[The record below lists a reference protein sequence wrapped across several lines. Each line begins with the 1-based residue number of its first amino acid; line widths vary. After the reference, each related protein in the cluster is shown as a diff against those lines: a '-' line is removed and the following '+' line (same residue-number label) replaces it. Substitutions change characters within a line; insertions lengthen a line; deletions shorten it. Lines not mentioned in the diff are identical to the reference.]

1 MVRSTGGRL
10 FLVIGI
16 IGLLGFPAL
25 TVRWALAAPE
35 PSAQNGGL
43 SADEFFFDEH
53 LNEGLPAIKSPPSL
67 RTPRATLKHFL
78 SSAGQ
83 GEFDR
88 AGLALNLAPIP
99 PKDRAR
105 LAPYLAEHFYYVLNK
120 KPWINW
126 RTIPDRDDGQLD
138 PESNPNNPAAGKPRR
153 SIKIAAIPFD
163 NWDVEIRLERFKSAS
178 GEPVWLF
185 APGTVEKIDDLY
197 KEHGPGPL
205 IYSMPPQV
213 RARLVS
219 GDVDWQMG
227 LLLLLVLNGAVAGW
241 LVKRLILWG
250 RRRCRGH
257 TLCGLAD
264 RLAAPIAFLSGALVF
279 YYLSF
284 IRLSLSGPIF
294 ATVGPLLS
302 IAVIASTTWLG
313 TRSIGF
319 LADTYTLPYLEKIGQ
334 EVSVTAK
341 RRLTLISVARRLI
354 IFIAVL
360 GSIVLAVEEIHL
372 FDDWSTSVLASAGI
386 VSVILGVA
394 AHNVLGNVMAGI
406 QIAIT
411 QPARIGD
418 SVVFEG
424 HWGYVEDITYT
435 SVTIRRW
442 DAKRVIVPVSYFIGH
457 PFENWS
463 MKESHILT
471 SVVLYVDYGIDI
483 DLLRTKACDV
493 VASSPAWDRQVGPS
507 LQVTDL
513 KERCMELR
521 VLCSA
526 KDGPSAWDLQC
537 HLREELIE
545 FVRTLE
551 EGRSLPKQRL
561 SIDQPPD
568 SRRAA
573 SGETADGPGRLPAR
587 SQSCT

>member
-1 MVRSTGGRL
+1 MVRSAAGRL
-10 FLVIGI
+10 VLVIGI
-16 IGLLGFPAL
+16 IGLLGFSAW
-25 TVRWALAAPE
+25 RACWAAAPE
-35 PSAQNGGL
+35 AAPPNAPGTT
-43 SADEFFFDEH
+43 DEFFFDER
-53 LNEGLPAIKSPPSL
+53 LNEGFPAVKNPPSL
-67 RTPRATLKHFL
+67 RTPRAALKHFL

-88 AGLALNLAPIP
+88 AGLTLNLAPVP

-105 LAPYLAEHFYYVLNK
+105 LAPYLAEHLYYVLNK

-126 RTIPDRDDGQLD
+126 RTITDRDDGQLD
-138 PESNPNNPAAGKPRR
+138 AESNPNNPAAGKPRR
-153 SIKIAAIPFD
+153 SIAIATIPLD
-163 NWDVEIRLERFKSAS
+163 NWDVEIRLERFKPAR

-185 APGTVEKIDDLY
+185 SPGTVEKIDDLY

-205 IYSMPPQV
+205 IYSLPPQA

-219 GDVDWQMG
+219 GDVDWQTG
-227 LLLLLVLNGAVAGW
+227 LLLLLVLNGAAAGW
-241 LVKRLILWG
+241 LVRRLILWG
-250 RRRCRGH
+250 RGRCRSH
-257 TLCGLAD
+257 ILCGLAD
-264 RLAAPIAFLSGALVF
+264 RIAAPIALLSGALVF
-279 YYLSF
+279 YYLNF
-284 IRLSLSGPIF
+284 VRLSLSGPIF
-294 ATVGPLLS
+294 AAVGPLLS
-302 IAVIASTTWLG
+302 IVVIASTTWLG

-319 LADTYTLPYLEKIGQ
+319 LADTYTQPYLDKIGQ
-334 EVSVTAK
+334 EVSATAK
-341 RRLTLISVARRLI
+341 RRLTLVSVARRLM
-354 IFIAVL
+354 IFLAVL
-360 GSIVLAVEEIHL
+360 GSIVLAVEEVHL
-372 FDDWSTSVLASAGI
+372 FDNWSTSVLASAGI

-424 HWGYVEDITYT
+424 HWGYIEDITYT

-442 DAKRVIVPVSYFIGH
+442 DAKRVIVPVSYFISH

-471 SVVLYVDYGIDI
+471 TVVLYVDYGIDI
-483 DLLRTKACDV
+483 DVLRTKVGDV
-493 VASSPAWDRQVGPS
+493 LTSLPAWDRQVGPS

-513 KERCMELR
+513 KEQCMELR

-551 EGRSLPKQRL
+551 QGRYLPKQRL
-561 SIDQPPD
+561 SIDRPPEP
-568 SRRAA
+568 RRAA
-573 SGETADGPGRLPAR
+573 SGQGVDAVPHP
-587 SQSCT
+587 SSSS

>member
-1 MVRSTGGRL
+1 MVGSAWRRL

-16 IGLLGFPAL
+16 IGLLEFSARPAC
-25 TVRWALAAPE
+25 WAAPE
-35 PSAQNGGL
+35 AAPPNAPGTT
-43 SADEFFFDEH
+43 DEFFFDER
-53 LNEGLPAIKSPPSL
+53 LNEGLPAVKNPPSL
-67 RTPRATLKHFL
+67 RTPRVALKHFL

-88 AGLALNLAPIP
+88 AGLALNLAPVP

-105 LAPYLAEHFYYVLNK
+105 LAPYLAEHLYYVLNK

-126 RTIPDRDDGQLD
+126 RTISDRDDGQLD
-138 PESNPNNPAAGKPRR
+138 AERNPNHPAAGRPRR
-153 SIKIAAIPFD
+153 SIAIATIPLD
-163 NWDVEIRLERFKSAS
+163 NWDVEIRLERFKPAR

-185 APGTVEKIDDLY
+185 SPGTVEKIDDLY

-205 IYSMPPQV
+205 IYSLPPQV

-219 GDVDWQMG
+219 GDVDWQTG
-227 LLLLLVLNGAVAGW
+227 LLLLLIVNGAAAGW
-241 LVKRLILWG
+241 LVRRLILWG
-250 RRRCRGH
+250 RGRCRSH

-264 RLAAPIAFLSGALVF
+264 RIAAPIALLSGALAF
-279 YYLSF
+279 YYLGF
-284 IRLSLSGPIF
+284 VRLSLSGPIF
-294 ATVGPLLS
+294 AAVGPLLS
-302 IAVIASTTWLG
+302 ILVIASTTWLG

-319 LADTYTLPYLEKIGQ
+319 LADTYTQPYLDKIGQ

-341 RRLTLISVARRLI
+341 RRLTLVSVARRLM
-354 IFIAVL
+354 IFLAVL
-360 GSIVLAVEEIHL
+360 GSIVLAVEEVHL
-372 FDDWSTSVLASAGI
+372 FDNWSTSVLASAGI

-424 HWGYVEDITYT
+424 HWGYIEDITYT

-442 DAKRVIVPVSYFIGH
+442 DAKRVIVPVSYFISH

-471 SVVLYVDYGIDI
+471 TVVLYVDYGIDI
-483 DLLRTKACDV
+483 DVLRAKVGDV
-493 VASSPAWDRQVGPS
+493 LSSSPAWDRHVGPS

-513 KERCMELR
+513 TEQCMELR

-551 EGRSLPKQRL
+551 QGRYLPKQRL
-561 SIDQPPD
+561 SIDPPPAP
-568 SRRAA
+568 RAA
-573 SGETADGPGRLPAR
+573 ASEQGVDAVPRPSGRP
-587 SQSCT
+587 